1 MSGMYQN
8 AVQCMEKLRKEFP
21 QRKLVCIDTKCA
33 SLGEGYLV
41 REAMRKQAEGL
52 SLRTRSV
59 DAGLAAEDL
68 PVVYSRHL

>member
-1 MSGMYQN
+1 MSGMYRN

-41 REAMRKQAEGL
+41 REAMRKQAEDRRCK
-52 SLRTRSV
+52 SRSV
-59 DAGLAAEDL
+59 VRFVCRDQKNLQIA
-68 PVVYSRHL
+68 Y